1 MTTLHR
7 TPKTLMRTLLCL
19 AAFALTASANAADDK
34 NFTPLFDGKTLDG
47 WTFIV
52 KPDKDGKKAD
62 PKETWSV
69 ADGYIRCTGKP
80 NGCMV
85 TKAEYGD
92 YVFKVKWRFPANT
105 LGGNTGVL
113 LHVQDEKYWPTSI
126 EAQLL
131 TGRAGDILLTNP
143 PDAKLDVDKTRQ
155 NPKVER
161 HSFRM
166 ETKEPVEKKLGEW
179 NEYEITCK
187 GGDIT
192 LVINGVKVNEGKN
205 GNLTK
210 GRIALQSEGA
220 EVHFKDVA
228 IKKLK

>member
-1 MTTLHR
+1 
-7 TPKTLMRTLLCL
+7 MRTLLSLGAL
-19 AAFALTASANAADDK
+19 ACALVATAPAADDK
-34 NFTPLFDGKTLDG
+34 DFAPLFDGKSLDG

-52 KPDKDGKKAD
+52 KPDKDGKKTD
-62 PKETWSV
+62 PRETWSV
-69 ADGYIRCTGKP
+69 VDGYIRCTGKP

-92 YVFKVKWRFPANT
+92 YLLKLRWRFPANT
-105 LGGNTGVL
+105 AGGNTGVL

-143 PDAKLDVDKTRQ
+143 PDAKLDVDKARQ
-155 NPKVER
+155 DPKVER
-161 HSFRM
+161 RFLRI
-166 ETKEPVEKKLGEW
+166 EPKEPPEKKIGEW
-179 NEYEITCK
+179 NEYEITCR

-192 LVINGVKVNEGKN
+192 LVVNGVKVNEGKS

-220 EVHFKDVA
+220 EVHFKDVG
-228 IKKLK
+228 LKRLK

>member
-1 MTTLHR
+1 
-7 TPKTLMRTLLCL
+7 MRWILLVSL
-19 AAFALTASANAADDK
+19 ALGFAPVSAGEPE
-34 NFTPLFDGKTLDG
+34 FTPLFDGKTLDG

-69 ADGYIRCTGKP
+69 TDGTIRCTGKP

-85 TKAEYGD
+85 TAKEYAEY
-92 YVFKVKWRFPANT
+92 VLKLKWRFPADSK
-105 LGGNTGVL
+105 GGNSGVL

-131 TGRAGDILLTNP
+131 AGRAGDLLLTNP
-143 PDAKLDVDKTRQ
+143 PDAKLDVEKSRQ
-155 NPKVER
+155 DPKLER
-161 HSFRM
+161 RFFRI
-166 ETKEPVEKKLGEW
+166 EPKEPVEKKFGEW
-179 NEYEITCK
+179 NESEITCS

-205 GNLTK
+205 GNLKK
-210 GRIALQSEGA
+210 GRIALQSEGT
-220 EVHFKDVA
+220 EIHFKDVV
-228 IKKLK
+228 IKSLK

>member
-1 MTTLHR
+1 
-7 TPKTLMRTLLCL
+7 MRTLLCFV
-19 AAFALTASANAADDK
+19 AFALPSYVSAADADG
-34 NFTPLFDGKTLDG
+34 FTPIFDGKTLDG

-52 KPDKDGKKAD
+52 KPDKEGKKAD
-62 PKETWSV
+62 PKTTWSV
-69 ADGYIRCTGKP
+69 TDGTIRCTGKP

-85 TKAEYGD
+85 TKDEFSD
-92 YVFKVKWRFPANT
+92 YVLRVKWRFPADGK
-105 LGGNTGVL
+105 GGNTGVL

-131 TGRAGDILLTNP
+131 TGRAGDIFLTNP
-143 PDAKLDVDKTRQ
+143 PGAKLDVDKSRQ
-155 NPKVER
+155 NPKIER
-161 HSFRM
+161 QFFRL

-192 LVINGVKVNEGKN
+192 LIINGVKVNEGKN

-210 GRIALQSEGA
+210 GRIALQSEGT
-220 EVHFKDVA
+220 EVHFKDVMV
-228 IKKLK
+228 KKLK

>member
-1 MTTLHR
+1 
-7 TPKTLMRTLLCL
+7 MRSLLSLSLL
-19 AAFALTASANAADDK
+19 AIGALTVPADDERG
-34 NFTPLFDGKTLDG
+34 FVPLFDGKTLDG

-62 PKETWSV
+62 PKDTWSV
-69 ADGYIRCTGKP
+69 KDGVIRCTGKP

-85 TKAEYGD
+85 TKSEYAD
-92 YVFKVKWRFPANT
+92 YVLKLKWRFPADGK
-105 LGGNTGVL
+105 GGNSGVL
-113 LHVQDEKYWPTSI
+113 LHVRDEKYWPTSV

-143 PDAKLDVDKTRQ
+143 PDATLDVDTSRQ

-161 HSFRM
+161 HFFRI
-166 ETKEPVEKKLGEW
+166 EPKEPVEKKLGEW

-187 GGDIT
+187 GGDIA
-192 LVINGVKVNEGKN
+192 LAINGVKVNEGKN

-220 EVHFKDVA
+220 EIHFKDVV
-228 IKKLK
+228 LKSLK

>member
-1 MTTLHR
+1 
-7 TPKTLMRTLLCL
+7 MRLFLSL
-19 AAFALTASANAADDK
+19 IAFAFTYPAVGADDG
-34 NFTPLFDGKTLDG
+34 FIPLFDGKSLDG

-52 KPDKDGKKAD
+52 KPNKDGQKSD
-62 PKETWSV
+62 PKDTWSV
-69 ADGYIRCTGKP
+69 RDGCIHCTGKP
-80 NGCMV
+80 NGYMV
-85 TKAEYGD
+85 TKKEYGD
-92 YVFKVKWRFPANT
+92 YVLKVKWRWPAEGK
-105 LGGNTGVL
+105 GGNSGVL

-126 EAQLL
+126 EAQML

-161 HSFRM
+161 QFFRV
-166 ETKEPVEKKLGEW
+166 EPKEPVEKKLGEW

-192 LVINGVKVNEGKN
+192 LVINGAKVNEGKN
-205 GNLTK
+205 GNLKK

-220 EVHFKDVA
+220 EVDFKDVV
-228 IKKLK
+228 IKSLK

>member
-1 MTTLHR
+1 
-7 TPKTLMRTLLCL
+7 MRSLLSLSLL
-19 AAFALTASANAADDK
+19 AVGALTAPADDERG
-34 NFTPLFDGKTLDG
+34 FAPLFDGKTLDG

-62 PKETWSV
+62 PKDTWSV
-69 ADGYIRCTGKP
+69 TDGVIRCTGKP
-80 NGCMV
+80 NGCMA
-85 TKAEYGD
+85 TKSEYAD
-92 YVFKVKWRFPANT
+92 YVLKLKWRFPADGK
-105 LGGNTGVL
+105 GGNSGVL
-113 LHVQDEKYWPTSI
+113 LHVRDEKYWPTSV

-131 TGRAGDILLTNP
+131 TGRAGDLLLTNP
-143 PDAKLDVDKTRQ
+143 PFAKLDVDKKRQ

-161 HSFRM
+161 HYFRI

-220 EVHFKDVA
+220 EVHFKDVV
-228 IKKLK
+228 LKSLK

>member
-1 MTTLHR
+1 
-7 TPKTLMRTLLCL
+7 MRALLSLSLLALGAL
-19 AAFALTASANAADDK
+19 AAPAADDG
-34 NFTPLFDGKTLDG
+34 FTPLFDATSLSG

-62 PKETWSV
+62 PKDTWSAAAGV
-69 ADGYIRCTGKP
+69 IRCTGKP

-85 TKAEYGD
+85 TKGEYAD
-92 YVFKVKWRFPANT
+92 YVLKVKWRFPADGK
-105 LGGNTGVL
+105 GGNSGVL

-131 TGRAGDILLTNP
+131 TGHAGDLLLTNP
-143 PDAKLDVDKTRQ
+143 PAAKLDIDPKRQ

-161 HSFRM
+161 HYFRI

-179 NEYEITCK
+179 NELEATCN

-192 LVINGVKVNEGKN
+192 LVVNGVKVNAGTN
-205 GNLTK
+205 GNLTRGK
-210 GRIALQSEGA
+210 IALQSEGA
-220 EVHFKDVA
+220 EIHFKDIVL
-228 IKKLK
+228 KKLK